1 MSELDTLFE
10 EFDQAE
16 SVAQAPIEAAPPKA
30 ESAEAKAPKEK
41 YAKSML
47 FVRGIPK
54 NATNQEL
61 EEYFSNIGPV
71 RSCFVVGEK
80 KPEKPAKAD
89 KDAES
94 KDAEAKDAEAK
105 DGDNKEEP
113 KKDDASVKEEP
124 VKNRGFGFVQFV
136 LAEDAARAVAE
147 LSEVKFRGEKRLM
160 FDFAIR
166 KNAQDGEEPAGK
178 QQQHTPAKRT
188 RPESGKSHTMERPA
202 KKPKPPSGTRVES
215 RTIVISNIP
224 KGVTKQ
230 ALVKKAK
237 KSGDPHSVFYPT
249 PFDGASEEELQDGA
263 GGSAYVTYEDH
274 STAQRAVK
282 ALHNHIFKGAKLTVK
297 LKIEYIDKNARLIV
311 RNLPFKLR
319 ERDLENL
326 FSTSGTVL
334 KVDLPRKFTGGPLR
348 GFAFVQMGDFESAER
363 AIAKW
368 NNHDLQ
374 GRVIS
379 VGLSVAKN
387 RFKEMEENG
396 EVEKYD
402 FLNSNDSDVEMA
414 SDGEDNEDDIEGSDG
429 AEGSGDDED
438 ADMEDVGSDV
448 DNEDDEDED
457 EDADGKDVV
466 DESLQEGCTLFIRN
480 LSFDSD
486 EDGLFEHFKAFGK
499 LRYCRIV
506 YDPQTGKSR
515 GTAFVCFWK
524 PADAA
529 KCLEDAQKAQTLSE
543 KLGSVPSSMLPDK
556 RNKSVLLQ
564 ETSSSLDSS
573 SQFTLDGRVLSI
585 AKAVD
590 RNTAHD
596 LATEG
601 LQKRKS
607 KDNRSIY
614 LLKEGIVFPDTP
626 AATHMAP
633 TDLEHHVKEY
643 GVRKNQ
649 IYKNPNLYM
658 SKTRLTIHNIPRAVD
673 EAALRSAAV
682 SAVGKFKQEVK
693 DNVRQPLSQDEMTEG
708 WDKRPHVSQA
718 KIVRSTDRV
727 DVATGKARSKGYGFI
742 EFTTHAHALACLRYL
757 NFRNTAQAFSK
768 HLVDDDE
775 AEDGGSKSAHK
786 ISRRSIRVMFAIENA
801 QVIKKRELRS
811 TLAAK
816 HRAGKSTNED
826 ANAPFRPIQRGG
838 NARGKPSKGGPADK
852 GRAAKMKTFGGQS
865 GRRDGKGKDSKS
877 KSGQFKDGQ
886 TKRAG
891 KKY

>member
-16 SVAQAPIEAAPPKA
+16 NLAQAPVEAAQPKA
-30 ESAEAKAPKEK
+30 EAAESKAPKEK

-54 NATNQEL
+54 DATNQEL

-89 KDAES
+89 KDADS
-94 KDAEAKDAEAK
+94 KDAEAEAKDAEPK

-113 KKDDASVKEEP
+113 KKDDDAAKAEP

-147 LSEVKFRGEKRLM
+147 LAEVKFRGEKRLM

-166 KNAQDGEEPAGK
+166 KNAQDGEDPASK
-178 QQQHTPAKRT
+178 QQHQQTPAKRT
-188 RPESGKSHTMERPA
+188 RPESSKSHTMERPA

-215 RTIVISNIP
+215 RTIVISSIP
-224 KGVTKQ
+224 KGVTKK
-230 ALVKKAK
+230 ALVKKVK

-249 PFDGASEEELQDGA
+249 PFEGASEEELQDGA
-263 GGSAYVTYEDH
+263 GGSAYVTYDDH
-274 STAQRAVK
+274 STAQRALK
-282 ALHNHIFKGAKLTVK
+282 ALNNHIFKGAKLTVK
-297 LKIEYIDKNARLIV
+297 LKTEYLDKNARLIV
-311 RNLPFKLR
+311 RNLPFKVR
-319 ERDLENL
+319 ERELENL
-326 FSTSGTVL
+326 FSLCGTVL

-348 GFAFVQMGDFESAER
+348 GFAFVQMGDYESAER

-368 NNHDLQ
+368 NSHDLQ
-374 GRVIS
+374 GRTITVA
-379 VGLSVAKN
+379 LAVAKD

-396 EVEKYD
+396 EVEKFD

-414 SDGEDNEDDIEGSDG
+414 SEGEDNGDDVEGSDG
-429 AEGSGDDED
+429 AEGSGDDND
-438 ADMEDVGSDV
+438 DDDMEEDGSDV
-448 DNEDDEDED
+448 DNDEDDEE
-457 EDADGKDVV
+457 KDVV

-529 KCLEDAQKAQTLSE
+529 KCLEDAQKAQALSE
-543 KLGSVPSSMLPDK
+543 KLGSVPSSMLPDQ

-564 ETSSSLDSS
+564 EASNSLDSS

-607 KDNRSIY
+607 KDNRSVY

-626 AATHMAP
+626 AAALMAP

-658 SKTRLTIHNIPRAVD
+658 SKTRLTIHNIPRTVD
-673 EAALRSAAV
+673 DAALRSAAV

-693 DNVRQPLSQDEMTEG
+693 DKVRQPLSADEMAEG

-727 DVATGKARSKGYGFI
+727 DVASGKARSKGYGFI

-768 HLVDDDE
+768 HAVDDDE
-775 AEDGGSKSAHK
+775 PEEGAGKSAHK
-786 ISRRSIRVMFAIENA
+786 ISRRSVRVMFAIENA

-811 TLAAK
+811 TLAAR
-816 HRAGKSTNED
+816 HRAGKANGDD
-826 ANAPFRPIQRGG
+826 AAVPAKPTQRGG
-838 NARGKPSKGGPADK
+838 NARGKPSKGGAADK
-852 GRAAKMKTFGGQS
+852 ARAARMKSFGGQS
-865 GRRDGKGKDSKS
+865 SRRDGKGKPSKGKAGS
-877 KSGQFKDGQ
+877 VKDGQ